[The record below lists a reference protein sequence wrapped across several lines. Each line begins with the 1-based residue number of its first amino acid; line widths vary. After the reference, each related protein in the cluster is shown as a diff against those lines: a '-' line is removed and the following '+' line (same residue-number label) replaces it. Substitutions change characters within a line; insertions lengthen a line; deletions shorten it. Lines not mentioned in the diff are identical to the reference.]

1 MGAPKFTIGQTVM
14 IEAPKLY
21 GAPHGRFTIVRAMPG
36 DRGQVQY
43 RIKSGLETYER
54 VVEERLLRAEEL

>member
-1 MGAPKFTIGQTVM
+1 M